1 MTGLPWLDWAMLAVS
16 LFNALLLLWLGLTV
30 FLNAERRVWGIWLA
44 SAGLLLGAAFFIIH
58 TVILAILDSGIG
70 LLTSVL
76 DTGLDTG
83 LGTGWR
89 LGWLPVAALPFMWYL
104 AVLWYAG
111 YWERR
116 QAEGPQRDRLYRRQR
131 YGLAL
136 LSLGGLALIGL
147 LYAASI
153 AAFAN
158 PSLSN
163 LANAPAGVPAGIPAV
178 VLAYTLYNIA
188 CLGLSI
194 DALRHP
200 YRSARLMGEV
210 ARLRARRWL
219 IATSLVLLAVSLL
232 VGWAL
237 IWIAD
242 SAANSTWQDIFSP
255 RWMVTLGWFDLLIAG
270 LIAVSVLLLGQAVV
284 AYEVFTGQTL
294 PRRGLAQ
301 SWRRAVILA
310 AAFSG
315 LASAGLALELH
326 PVYTLVL
333 SAIMMIAFL
342 ALLGWRAFAERQ
354 RLIENLRPFA
364 ASQRIIDSL
373 LKEGALQASGHE
385 AEMEAPDEA
394 APDEAAP
401 FQALCANLLET
412 RRAGLFPY
420 GPLALLAGAPSFYPP
435 GSPFSPPD
443 LDQLAARL
451 HATRSIG
458 LPLEPAGTGDLVFA
472 VPLWREAGLS
482 GVILLG
488 AKLSGA
494 PYTQEEIEIAQAT
507 GERLIDARASAE
519 IARRL
524 VALQRQHLAA
534 GQVADRRARRAL
546 HDETLPLVHAAM
558 LHLAGGDPG
567 KNESG
572 EALDLLQEIHR
583 QLTSLLGSMPATTLP
598 GIEGDGLIGALRR
611 TVSDELE
618 GAFDE
623 VEWQIDPGAE
633 ALGRALPP
641 LIAEVVYAA
650 AREGIR
656 NAARHGRGEDSQY
669 RLCLEIAAQA
679 DEQGNL
685 RLTVQDNGVGLEGR
699 YALKALAAGEPAR
712 AGNGQGLALHSTLMA
727 VIGGSLT
734 LSSQPGR
741 TCLRLELPRGV
752 FTHQAPLSG
761 QQPAKTPPL
770 SP

>member
-58 TVILAILDSGIG
+58 TVILAILGSGIS

-76 DTGLDTG
+76 DTGLD
-83 LGTGWR
+83 TGWR

-116 QAEGPQRDRLYRRQR
+116 QDEGPQRDRLYRRQR

-136 LSLGGLALIGL
+136 LSLGGLALTGL

-153 AAFAN
+153 AAFTSPN
-158 PSLSN
+158 PSLSD
-163 LANAPAGVPAGIPAV
+163 LANAPAGVPAGVPAV

-188 CLGLSI
+188 CLGLSM

-200 YRSARLMGEV
+200 YSSARLMGEV
-210 ARLRARRWL
+210 ARLRARHWL

-237 IWIAD
+237 IWIAN
-242 SAANSTWQDIFSP
+242 SAANSAWQDIFSP
-255 RWMVTLGWFDLLIAG
+255 RWMVTVSWFDLLIAG
-270 LIAVSVLLLGQAVV
+270 LIAVSMLLLGQAVV

-301 SWRRAVILA
+301 SWRRAAILA
-310 AAFSG
+310 AAFSV

-326 PVYTLVL
+326 PVYPLLL
-333 SAIMMIAFL
+333 SAIMMVAFL

-364 ASQRIIDSL
+364 ASPGIVDSL
-373 LKEGALQASGHE
+373 LKDSVPQEGGHE
-385 AEMEAPDEA
+385 PEMEAPYK
-394 APDEAAP
+394 AAP

-435 GSPFSPPD
+435 ASSFSPPD

-451 HATRSIG
+451 NTTGAIG
-458 LPLEPAGTGDLVFA
+458 LALEPAGTGDLVFA
-472 VPLWREAGLS
+472 VPLRREAGLS

-524 VALQRQHLAA
+524 VALQRQRLAA
-534 GQVADRRARRAL
+534 GQVADRRSRRTL

-558 LHLAGGDPG
+558 LHLAGGDASQS
-567 KNESG
+567 KNE
-572 EALDLLQEIHR
+572 EALELLQEIHR
-583 QLTSLLGSMPATTLP
+583 QLTSLLRSMPATTLP
-598 GIEGDGLIGALRR
+598 GVEGDGLIGALRR

-618 GAFDE
+618 DAFDE
-623 VEWQIDPGAE
+623 VEWQIDPDAE
-633 ALGRALPP
+633 ALGKALPP
-641 LIAEVVYAA
+641 LVAEVVYAA

-656 NAARHGRGEDSQY
+656 NAARHGQGDNGQY
-669 RLCLEIAAQA
+669 RLCLRVAVRSS
-679 DEQGNL
+679 DQGGL
-685 RLTVQDNGVGLEGR
+685 RLTLEDNGVGLEGR
-699 YALKALAAGEPAR
+699 SAGD
-712 AGNGQGLALHSTLMA
+712 GDQTGGGHGLALHSTLMA
-727 VIGGSLT
+727 VVGGSLA
-734 LSSQPGR
+734 LSSQPGQPTR
-741 TCLRLELPRGV
+741 LVLELPRS
-752 FTHQAPLSG
+752 AWE
-761 QQPAKTPPL
+761 
-770 SP
+770 

>member
-58 TVILAILDSGIG
+58 TVILAILGSGIS
-70 LLTSVL
+70 LLTSVR
-76 DTGLDTG
+76 DTGLD
-83 LGTGWR
+83 TGWR

-116 QAEGPQRDRLYRRQR
+116 QAEGRQR

-136 LSLGGLALIGL
+136 LSLGGLALTGL
-147 LYAASI
+147 LYAASTLYAASI
-153 AAFAN
+153 AAFTN
-158 PSLSN
+158 PTPSMSE

-200 YRSARLMGEV
+200 FSSARLMGEV

-237 IWIAD
+237 IWIAASLAA
-242 SAANSTWQDIFSP
+242 SAANSARQDIFSP
-255 RWMVTLGWFDLLIAG
+255 RWMITVSWFDLLIAG
-270 LIAVSVLLLGQAVV
+270 LIAVSMLLLGQAVV

-326 PVYTLVL
+326 PVYPLLL
-333 SAIMMIAFL
+333 SAVMMVAFL

-364 ASQRIIDSL
+364 ASPGIIDNL
-373 LKEGALQASGHE
+373 LKEGAPQAGGDE
-385 AEMEAPDEA
+385 AEMEAPGKAASYEA
-394 APDEAAP
+394 PP

-435 GSPFSPPD
+435 ASPFSPPD

-451 HATRSIG
+451 LAARAIG
-458 LPLEPAGTGDLVFA
+458 LSLEPAGTGDLVFA

-507 GERLIDARASAE
+507 GERLIDAQASAE
-519 IARRL
+519 MARRL
-524 VALQRQHLAA
+524 VGLQRQRLAA

-558 LHLAGGDPG
+558 LHLAGGDASQS
-567 KNESG
+567 KNE
-572 EALDLLQEIHR
+572 EALELLQETHR
-583 QLTSLLGSMPATTLP
+583 QLTSLLRSMPATTLP
-598 GIEGDGLIGALRR
+598 GVEGEGLIGALRR

-633 ALGRALPP
+633 ALGKALPP
-641 LIAEVVYAA
+641 LVAEVVYAA

-656 NAARHGRGEDSQY
+656 NAARHGRGDNEQY
-669 RLCLEIAAQA
+669 RLRLEVSAKTG
-679 DEQGNL
+679 EQGKL
-685 RLTVQDNGVGLEGR
+685 QLTVQDNGVGLEAG
-699 YALKALAAGEPAR
+699 YAPKALAAGEPAR
-712 AGNGQGLALHSTLMA
+712 TGSGQGLALHSTLMA

-741 TCLRLELPRGV
+741 TRLRLELPRG
-752 FTHQAPLSG
+752 AWEIP
-761 QQPAKTPPL
+761 
-770 SP
+770 